1 MSLGYM
7 ALPLRSPLPALPA
20 RTGRIVQ
27 QAMDPE
33 ILAEGQ
39 RTFAV
44 QAKEAEKRAKL
55 AQAAHAQNTALA
67 VQLESGM
74 DTVEVDL
81 ALALNADKADIS
93 DEADF
98 MFRSVDVNGDGE
110 ISQQELQE
118 YLGSAGYSVAQA
130 TRIFEALDVNS
141 DESIS
146 QEELR
151 EGFARY
157 EFSALRLA
165 FGLAGARRHLEGD
178 SATADPRVS
187 DAESASR
194 LANADELFDL
204 IDSDCSGEVDK
215 REFTTHLSKAG
226 YSMVTIAQIFHILDV
241 NLDGLISR
249 DEMRRSFMSYEYSA
263 LRLALGIKPSGV
275 KTPA

>member
-1 MSLGYM
+1 MSTRTSPSRRRDGWRD
-7 ALPLRSPLPALPA
+7 APLRLCSMLTPNHLSIHPPT
-20 RTGRIVQ
+20 RPCNHPTIHPP
-27 QAMDPE
+27 DPSSTPPC
-33 ILAEGQ
+33 I
-39 RTFAV
+39 
-44 QAKEAEKRAKL
+44 
-55 AQAAHAQNTALA
+55 
-67 VQLESGM
+67 
-74 DTVEVDL
+74 
-81 ALALNADKADIS
+81 
-93 DEADF
+93 
-98 MFRSVDVNGDGE
+98 
-110 ISQQELQE
+110 
-118 YLGSAGYSVAQA
+118 Y
-130 TRIFEALDVNS
+130 
-141 DESIS
+141 IS

-151 EGFARY
+151 AGFARY

-165 FGLAGARRHLEGD
+165 FGLAGKLVGELVSKRTCKASAHTSLADAVDLLFQRRPSPSGARRHLEGG
-178 SATADPRVS
+178 SAAAEEPRVS

-275 KTPA
+275 KAPA

>member
-1 MSLGYM
+1 MSKL
-7 ALPLRSPLPALPA
+7 ASDSA
-20 RTGRIVQ
+20 RTS
-27 QAMDPE
+27 
-33 ILAEGQ
+33 LA
-39 RTFAV
+39 
-44 QAKEAEKRAKL
+44 
-55 AQAAHAQNTALA
+55 
-67 VQLESGM
+67 
-74 DTVEVDL
+74 DTVDPL
-81 ALALNADKADIS
+81 
-93 DEADF
+93 
-98 MFRSVDVNGDGE
+98 
-110 ISQQELQE
+110 
-118 YLGSAGYSVAQA
+118 SAS
-130 TRIFEALDVNS
+130 S
-141 DESIS
+141 SS
-146 QEELR
+146 
-151 EGFARY
+151 
-157 EFSALRLA
+157 S
-165 FGLAGARRHLEGD
+165 GARRHLEGD